1 MAMHG
6 NRVGWALFALLVGAP
21 ARAAQRTVAVQLPA
35 ATTLAPVPSLGSSFA
50 KERETPPP
58 ALLPA
63 PELAVEVDDGIVP
76 RPYAMH
82 GVVEIGGFASLGGAG
97 GFTSIRFGPTAGMF
111 LFDGFELSVV
121 VALDYLHRT
130 VDLGTSFERVEHETI
145 FRLLGEPSYHLPLTR
160 TLWAFCG
167 IGLGVARVPRPT
179 GGAGPALDLA
189 PRLGVNVLVGRMALL
204 TPAAFFDYATGAT
217 RSSYGMQA
225 GYAVTW

>member
-6 NRVGWALFALLVGAP
+6 NRVGWVLCALLASAP
-21 ARAAQRTVAVQLPA
+21 ARAAQRTVAVQLQA

-50 KERETPPP
+50 KEREAPPP
-58 ALLPA
+58 ALLP
-63 PELAVEVDDGIVP
+63 PPDPAVEVDDGFVP

-82 GVVEIGGFASLGGAG
+82 GVVEIGGFASIGGAD
-97 GFTSIRFGPTAGMF
+97 GFTSIRFGPAAGMF
-111 LFDGFELSVV
+111 LFDGFELSVIA
-121 VALDYLHRT
+121 ALDYLHRT
-130 VDLGTSFERVEHETI
+130 VDAGTSFERVEHETI
-145 FRLLGEPSYHLPLTR
+145 FRLLGEPSYHVPLTR

-167 IGLGVARVPRPT
+167 IGLGVARVPQKA
-179 GGAGPALDLA
+179 GAGPAFDLA

-204 TPAAFFDYATGAT
+204 TPAAFFDYATGAA